1 MQKCVACVKELFE
14 GSTDQKCSSS
24 LSETLIKDSNVIMA
38 HFLQRLLDSDVAQGL
53 SSKKGLLI
61 ALVLGAL
68 LCLAA
73 AGAVVKLNAAAAA
86 ACATNKDNSSSSS
99 STGSDDGSGGSG
111 GGSGGDAAAQQLSP
125 PINPALTT
133 GMFALACVFAAYS
146 AALCTFAARASKSS
160 K

>member
-1 MQKCVACVKELFE
+1 MQKSVACVKELFK
-14 GSTDQKCSSS
+14 GTDQKCSSS
-24 LSETLIKDSNVIMA
+24 LSETLITDSNVIMA

-61 ALVLGAL
+61 ALVLGAI

-73 AGAVVKLNAAAAA
+73 AGAVVRLNAAAAA
-86 ACATNKDNSSSSS
+86 ACAANKDNSSSSS
-99 STGSDDGSGGSG
+99 SSSGSDDGSGGG
-111 GGSGGDAAAQQLSP
+111 GGDAAAAQQLSP